1 MHIYTLTSTCNSLLL
16 YLAAKFNSTF
26 KSIYFSFGFFFTYQF
41 LSHCTITVC
50 QIECFRRG
58 LKLAEYLLLSPYYV
72 IFSHNKKIYKLIQ
85 LTTLCSK
92 NNLSFLISSVRL
104 FSQYLFMFFLFIFKK
119 NK

>member
-1 MHIYTLTSTCNSLLL
+1 MHIYTLTSTCNALLL
-16 YLAAKFNSTF
+16 SLAAKFNSTF
-26 KSIYFSFGFFFTYQF
+26 KSIYFSFVFFFTYQF

-58 LKLAEYLLLSPYYV
+58 LKLAEYLLLNPYYV
-72 IFSHNKKIYKLIQ
+72 IFSHNKKNYKLIQ

-92 NNLSFLISSVRL
+92 YNFLISSVHL
-104 FSQYLFMFFLFIFKK
+104 FSQYLFMYKFCLFKK